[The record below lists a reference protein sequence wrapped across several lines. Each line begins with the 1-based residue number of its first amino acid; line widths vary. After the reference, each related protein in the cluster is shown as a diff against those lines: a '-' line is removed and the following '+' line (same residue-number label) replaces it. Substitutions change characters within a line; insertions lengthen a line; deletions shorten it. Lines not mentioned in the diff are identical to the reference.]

1 VSQLTETGLWQD
13 LREVPEAVQETLDK
27 ADGFDGAASLLRRD
41 EVQRIV
47 ATGNGAAYYV
57 AHALWLS
64 SLDSDRLGPPIVA
77 VPGGLV
83 AKGRFRWRRGDL
95 LLAVSSSG
103 EFRDVVEAVERGAP
117 RPFVAITARPDSTIA
132 TAADARAVISTNE
145 QRAVTHTQVF
155 CAGVVTAL
163 AVWARAFG
171 DREVAEALSG
181 AAEVC
186 ERALT
191 AATTWA
197 AGDALDQVPRPTAVV
212 SLGSGHAW
220 TAALETAL
228 LLREVAGIPA
238 EGAETREGATSSMF
252 GLSSGHLV
260 VSVGPHD
267 DPLLVEA
274 EQRGRETGAA
284 VVSLPGDV
292 EAPHRLGAIAS
303 FPSSVALS
311 AVLGLRAGLDV
322 DKPSWVN
329 AYYATARASDT
340 GSGGGHDS

>member
-1 VSQLTETGLWQD
+1 VSQLTETGIWQD
-13 LREVPEAVQETLDK
+13 LCDVQSAVQATLDQ
-27 ADGFDGAASLLRRD
+27 ADGFDDAAGMLRRG
-41 EVQRIV
+41 EVRRIV

-64 SLDSDRLGPPIVA
+64 SLDSDRAAPPVVA

-83 AKGRFRWRRGDL
+83 ARGRFHWRCGDL

-103 EFRDVVEAVERGAP
+103 EFRDVVEAVELGAP
-117 RPFVAITARPDSTIA
+117 RPFVAITAKPASTIGA
-132 TAADARAVISTNE
+132 AADARAVIITHD

-171 DREVAEALSG
+171 DKQLADEVSG

-191 AATTWA
+191 AATSWA
-197 AGDALDQVPRPTAVV
+197 ASDALDRVPHPTAAV

-228 LLREVAGIPA
+228 LLREVACVPA
-238 EGAETREGATSSMF
+238 EGTETREGATSSMF
-252 GLSSGHLV
+252 GLSAGHLV

-274 EQRGRETGAA
+274 EQRCRDTGAA
-284 VVSLPGDV
+284 VVSLPGDN
-292 EAPHRLGAIAS
+292 EAPHQLGAIAS

-311 AVLGLRAGLDV
+311 GALGLRAGLDV
-322 DKPSWVN
+322 DKPSWVD
-329 AYYATARASDT
+329 AYYATARALE
-340 GSGGGHDS
+340 SGETALAE

>member
-1 VSQLTETGLWQD
+1 MSQLTETGIWQD
-13 LREVPEAVQETLDK
+13 LCDVPSAVQATLDQ
-27 ADGFDGAASLLRRD
+27 ADGFDDAAALLRRG
-41 EVQRIV
+41 EVRRIV

-64 SLDSDRLGPPIVA
+64 SLDSDRVEPPIVA

-83 AKGRFRWRRGDL
+83 AKGRFRWQRGDL

-103 EFRDVVEAVERGAP
+103 EFRDVVEAVELGAP
-117 RPFVAITARPDSTIA
+117 RPFVAITARPESTIGA
-132 TAADARAVISTNE
+132 AADARAVISTHD

-171 DREVAEALSG
+171 HRQIADAVSG

-191 AATTWA
+191 AATSWA
-197 AGDALDQVPRPTAVV
+197 ASDALDQVPRPTAAV

-228 LLREVAGIPA
+228 LLREVACVPA

-252 GLSSGHLV
+252 GLSAGHLV

-274 EQRGRETGAA
+274 EQRCRETGAA

-292 EAPHRLGAIAS
+292 EAPHQLGAIAS

-311 AVLGLRAGLDV
+311 AALGLRAELDV
-322 DKPSWVN
+322 DKPSWVD
-329 AYYATARASDT
+329 AYYATARALE
-340 GSGGGHDS
+340 SGETALAE